1 MEGQT
6 RQARRFGPQTNQNLP
21 THRMRAQDPLLLECQ
36 ALALRTQ
43 SLHFPRWTRSDLAE
57 AEQFFCD
64 VALSQAERVA
74 AAEDDRGVVA
84 RAVRYLAR
92 FAVPENYE
100 PWFRERLAALLELA
114 CPTQPSPLCGEPFFQ
129 DLCSG
134 MNRANEW
141 GIRRTA
147 LNEYQAIEIVEE
159 EISEEQ
165 LSQSA
170 R

>member
-1 MEGQT
+1 M
-6 RQARRFGPQTNQNLP
+6 
-21 THRMRAQDPLLLECQ
+21 ECQ

-43 SLHFPRWTRSDLAE
+43 ALHFPRWSRAQLTE
-57 AEQFFCD
+57 AEQLFYD
-64 VALSQAERVA
+64 IAASQAERLDA
-74 AAEDDRGVVA
+74 AQDDRGIVA

-92 FAVPENYE
+92 FHVPEDYG
-100 PWFRERLAALLELA
+100 PWFRERLGALLELA

-129 DLCSG
+129 DLCTG

-141 GIRRTA
+141 GVHRTA

-159 EISEEQ
+159 EITEEE
-165 LSQSA
+165 LSQSI